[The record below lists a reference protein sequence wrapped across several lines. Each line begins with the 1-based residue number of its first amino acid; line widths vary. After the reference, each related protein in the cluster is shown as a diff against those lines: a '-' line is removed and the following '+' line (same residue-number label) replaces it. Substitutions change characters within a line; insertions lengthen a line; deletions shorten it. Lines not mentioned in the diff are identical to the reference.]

1 MQKSKFQKYIDIY
14 YPIMEA
20 MHELIGEHSEFILHD
35 VSRLESSVVAVC
47 GNVTNRP
54 LGAPCTN
61 LIIETLT
68 KQGDQAEDILGYRS
82 VAKDG
87 REMKSTT
94 TFIRDNGKIVGCLCC
109 NVDLTE
115 YMAAESLL
123 RQFCQ
128 FNEPKEEKHN
138 KEVFAQEIS
147 EVVEDIIRF
156 ELQKLEKPAP
166 HMSRGD
172 RLTLVEI
179 LEAKGVFDVK
189 GSVETLAQYLGVS
202 AYTVYNYI
210 KEVRNNN
217 KAV

>member
-1 MQKSKFQKYIDIY
+1 MQKSNFQKYIDIY
-14 YPIMEA
+14 YPIMKA
-20 MHELIGEHSEFILHD
+20 MHELLGERSEFILHD

-47 GNVTNRP
+47 GNVTSRP
-54 LGAPCTN
+54 IGAPCTN

-87 REMKSTT
+87 RVMKSTT
-94 TFIRDNGKIVGCLCC
+94 IFIRDNGKIVGCMCC

-156 ELQKLEKPAP
+156 ELQAIDKPVP
-166 HMSRGD
+166 HMSRED
-172 RLTLVEI
+172 RLALVEV
-179 LEAKGVFDVK
+179 LETKGVFYVK
-189 GSVETLAQYLGVS
+189 GAVETLARHLGVS
-202 AYTVYNYI
+202 TYTVYNYI
-210 KEVRNNN
+210 KDVRNNN
-217 KAV
+217 KTD

>member
-1 MQKSKFQKYIDIY
+1 MQNTKFQKYIDIY

-20 MHELIGEHSEFILHD
+20 MHTLLGEHSEFILHD
-35 VSRLESSVVAVC
+35 TSRLESSVVAVC

-61 LIIETLT
+61 LIIKTLT
-68 KQGDQAEDILGYRS
+68 KHGDQAQDILGYRS
-82 VAKDG
+82 VSKDG

-94 TFIRDNGKIVGCLCC
+94 NFIRDHGKIVGCLCC
-109 NVDLTE
+109 NFDLTE
-115 YMAAESLL
+115 FIAAEALL

-128 FNEPKEEKHN
+128 LAEPRVEKPHD
-138 KEVFAQEIS
+138 EVFAQDIS

-166 HMSRGD
+166 YMSRGD
-172 RLTLVEI
+172 RLSLVDV
-179 LEAKGVFDVK
+179 LESKGIFDVK

-210 KEVRNNN
+210 KEVRSSN
-217 KAV
+217 KVS